1 MAKGEMSR
9 DVRAALAEWL
19 LHECGCVSNTREVAT
34 LLRDG
39 GESIVGVY
47 EHRKR
52 WPAKARDRQ
61 VRAVMAAL
69 TKKGGTNG
77 EA

>member
-1 MAKGEMSR
+1 MAKREMSR

-19 LHECGCVSNTREVAT
+19 LQECGCVSGTREVAS

-39 GESIVGVY
+39 GASILGVY

-52 WPAKARDRQ
+52 WPTKARDKQ

-69 TKKGGTNG
+69 TMKGGTNG